1 MKPIYLDYA
10 ASTPIRKEVV
20 EEMNKAFEVFG
31 NPSSVHQ
38 EGQKAKELIDSA
50 RETIAKILNCSP
62 DEIIFTSGATE
73 AINLAIK
80 GVMRANKHKGNHIV
94 TTKVEHSAVLNACKA
109 LEKDN
114 IKTKLVDVKSDG
126 IVDINDVRAAMND
139 KTVLV
144 SVMYAN
150 NEIGTI
156 QPITEIGKICR
167 EKKIYFLVD
176 ASAAGLLDL
185 DVKKLNC
192 DMLALDGSKIYGPK
206 GTGILYVKHGI
217 LLEPQINGGGQ
228 QSGVRSGTENV
239 PSIVGFARALEL
251 LQQEKKEESQRLE
264 KSRNKLMNKLLEKI
278 PESSINGNRQNRLPN
293 NVNISILGVE
303 GRTIVKH
310 LDHLGIAVST
320 GSACGNKSD
329 EPSHV
334 LIALGLN
341 YQRCN
346 GSLRITLGKE
356 TTDKDINYVIDV
368 LPQVVESLWKATG
381 RELNRRN

>member
-20 EEMNKAFEVFG
+20 EAMNKAFEVFG

-38 EGQKAKELIDSA
+38 EGQKAKELVDNS
-50 RETIAKILNCSP
+50 RETIAKILNCMP

-80 GVMRANKHKGNHIV
+80 GVMRSNKHKGNHIV
-94 TTKVEHSAVLNACKA
+94 TTKIEHSAVLNACKS

-114 IKTKLVDVKSDG
+114 IKTKLVDVKPDG
-126 IVDINDVRAAMND
+126 IVNPDDVRAAITD

-156 QPITEIGKICR
+156 QPIQELGSICKA
-167 EKKIYFLVD
+167 KKLHFLVD

-185 DVKKLNC
+185 DVKKLGC

-206 GTGILYVKHGI
+206 GTGILFVKHGL

-228 QSGVRSGTENV
+228 QFGIRSGTENV
-239 PSIVGFARALEL
+239 PSIVGFAKALEL
-251 LQQEKKEESQRLE
+251 LQQERKEESQRLE
-264 KSRNKLMNKLLEKI
+264 KLRNKLITQLLMKI
-278 PESSINGNRQNRLPN
+278 PESTINGNRQERLTN
-293 NVNISILGVE
+293 NVNISIPGVE
-303 GRTIVKH
+303 GKTIVNH
-310 LDHLGIAVST
+310 LDHLGIAIST
-320 GSACGNKSD
+320 GSACGSKSD

-334 LIALGLN
+334 LLALGLN
-341 YQRCN
+341 YKRCN
-346 GSLRITLGKE
+346 GSLRITLGKY
-356 TTDKDINYVIDV
+356 TTDKDINYLIQV
-368 LPQVVESLWKATG
+368 LPEVIESLWKATG
-381 RELNRRN
+381 KELKS